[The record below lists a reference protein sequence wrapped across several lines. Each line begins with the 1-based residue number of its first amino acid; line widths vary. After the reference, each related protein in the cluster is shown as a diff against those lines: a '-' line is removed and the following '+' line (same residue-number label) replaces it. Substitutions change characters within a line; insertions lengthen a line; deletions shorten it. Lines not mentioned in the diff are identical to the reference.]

1 MFLTFQAPEFIDTL
15 FFQYKQIYIYGI
27 EKKIEKNANVLI
39 SNLALETYVGKQQKN
54 SKKTQT
60 KTNISPVPA
69 GAHYSEW
76 Y

>member
-1 MFLTFQAPEFIDTL
+1 MKF
-15 FFQYKQIYIYGI
+15 KQNSSI
-27 EKKIEKNANVLI
+27 ANVLI